1 MNKGMY
7 TKLAITNIKNN
18 RQFYF
23 PYLLTG
29 IITVAM
35 FYIMCA
41 LESNPGIQ
49 SMPGAKDLGL
59 ILRLGIGV
67 IGIFA
72 VIFLFYT
79 NSFIIKRRKKELG
92 IYNILGM
99 EKRHIAKILSKEAF
113 FTAIIAIGG
122 GLVTGVLF
130 HKLACML
137 LYRMIGFN
145 GGITFSFSKK
155 GVMITAILFAI
166 VYLLTYIYDLF
177 QVQLANP
184 IELLQSGNKGER
196 EPKTKAIMAVL
207 GVLCLGTG
215 YFIAIT
221 TKNPIKALT
230 LFFVA
235 VILVIIG
242 TYLLFTAG
250 SIALLKI
257 LRRNKGYY
265 YQTKHFTSVSGMIY
279 RMKQNAVG
287 LANICILS
295 TMVLVAVST
304 TVSLYVGIEDI
315 MKERYPN
322 EINISAYYDT
332 GVPAEDSIA
341 PIVEKSVKES
351 GRKIR
356 HEEDYLE
363 LYFAAIKDQG
373 QYSLDKEKVKTAG
386 DRVSGF
392 VVLTREDC
400 KKKYNEEIPELAEN
414 EVALFTIKKTDMDT
428 LVLENRSY
436 HVKEI
441 KQFQNTED
449 FETIADMMDE
459 YYYVIVN
466 DVQDMER
473 LWQLQ
478 KDIYQENSSSISRQV
493 RLDIDGDSEQ
503 KKECFENIKTA
514 LGPEQAKAR
523 ILIDSRQSNL
533 DEFYQIYGGFLFL
546 GLFLGILFL
555 MITVLII
562 FYKQISEGYDD
573 KERFSIMEKVG
584 MSNDEV
590 KATIRSQVRT
600 VFFLPILMAAIHVGM
615 AFPMIKRLLSLFGL
629 SNTALFAGCM
639 AGTILVFALIY
650 LLVFLKTSKTY
661 YKIVGEQV

>member
-304 TVSLYVGIEDI
+304 TVSLYVGVEDI

-322 EINISAYYDT
+322 DINIRAYYDT
-332 GVPAEDSIA
+332 GAPSEDSIA

-363 LYFAAIKDQG
+363 LYFAAIKDHG

-449 FETIADMMDE
+449 FETIADIMDE

-478 KDIYQENSSSISRQV
+478 KEIYQENSSSISRQV

-600 VFFLPILMAAIHVGM
+600 VFFLPILMAAVHVGM

>member
-1 MNKGMY
+1 MY

-49 SMPGAKDLGL
+49 SMPGAKNLGL

-332 GVPAEDSIA
+332 GAPAEDSIA

-441 KQFQNTED
+441 KQFENTED

-514 LGPEQAKAR
+514 LEPEQAKAR

-615 AFPMIKRLLSLFGL
+615 AFPMIKRLLFLFGL
-629 SNTALFAGCM
+629 SNTALFTGCM

>member
-1 MNKGMY
+1 MY

-304 TVSLYVGIEDI
+304 TVSLYVGVEDI

-332 GVPAEDSIA
+332 GAPSEDSIA

-363 LYFAAIKDQG
+363 LYFAAIKDHG

-414 EVALFTIKKTDMDT
+414 EVALFTIMKTDMDT

-449 FETIADMMDE
+449 FETIADIMDE

-478 KDIYQENSSSISRQV
+478 KEIYQENSSSISRQV

-514 LGPEQAKAR
+514 LEPEQAKAR

-600 VFFLPILMAAIHVGM
+600 VFFLPILMAAVHVGM

-639 AGTILVFALIY
+639 AGTILVFTLIY

>member
-1 MNKGMY
+1 MY

-304 TVSLYVGIEDI
+304 TVSLYVGVEDI

-332 GVPAEDSIA
+332 GAPAEDSIA

-449 FETIADMMDE
+449 FETIADIMDE

-478 KDIYQENSSSISRQV
+478 KEIYQENSSSISRQV

-629 SNTALFAGCM
+629 SNTALFTGCM
-639 AGTILVFALIY
+639 AGTILVFTLIY

-661 YKIVGEQV
+661 YKIVGGQV

>member
-1 MNKGMY
+1 MY

-304 TVSLYVGIEDI
+304 TVSLYVGVEDI

-322 EINISAYYDT
+322 EINIRAYYDT
-332 GVPAEDSIA
+332 GAPSEDSIA

-363 LYFAAIKDQG
+363 LYFAAIKDHG

-449 FETIADMMDE
+449 FETIADIMDE

-478 KDIYQENSSSISRQV
+478 KEIYQENSSSISRQV

-600 VFFLPILMAAIHVGM
+600 VFFLPILMAAVHVGM

-639 AGTILVFALIY
+639 AGTILLFTLIY

>member
-1 MNKGMY
+1 MY

-332 GVPAEDSIA
+332 GAPAEDSIA

-523 ILIDSRQSNL
+523 ILIDSRQSSL

-600 VFFLPILMAAIHVGM
+600 VFFLPILMAAVHVGM

-639 AGTILVFALIY
+639 AGTILVFTLIY

>member
-1 MNKGMY
+1 MY

-304 TVSLYVGIEDI
+304 TVSLYVGVEDI

-322 EINISAYYDT
+322 EINIRAYYDT
-332 GVPAEDSIA
+332 GAPSEDSIA

-449 FETIADMMDE
+449 FETIADIMDE

-523 ILIDSRQSNL
+523 ILIDSRQSSL

-600 VFFLPILMAAIHVGM
+600 VFFLPILMAAVHVGM

>member
-49 SMPGAKDLGL
+49 SMPGAKNLGL

-332 GVPAEDSIA
+332 GAPAEDSIA

-414 EVALFTIKKTDMDT
+414 EVALLTIKKTDMDT

-449 FETIADMMDE
+449 FETIADIMDE

-615 AFPMIKRLLSLFGL
+615 AFPMIKRLLWLFGL

-639 AGTILVFALIY
+639 AGTILVFTLIY

-661 YKIVGEQV
+661 YKIVGGQV

>member
-49 SMPGAKDLGL
+49 SMPGAKNLGL

-304 TVSLYVGIEDI
+304 TVSLYVGVEDI

-322 EINISAYYDT
+322 DINIRAYYDT
-332 GVPAEDSIA
+332 GAPAEDSIA

-363 LYFAAIKDQG
+363 LYFAAIKDHG

-449 FETIADMMDE
+449 FETIADIMDE

-478 KDIYQENSSSISRQV
+478 KEIYQENSSSISRQV

-600 VFFLPILMAAIHVGM
+600 VFFLPILMAAVHVGM

>member
-1 MNKGMY
+1 MY

-207 GVLCLGTG
+207 GVLCLGAG

-304 TVSLYVGIEDI
+304 TVSLYVGVEDI

-332 GVPAEDSIA
+332 GAPAEDSIA

-449 FETIADMMDE
+449 FETIADIMDE

-523 ILIDSRQSNL
+523 ILIDSRQSSL

-600 VFFLPILMAAIHVGM
+600 VFFLPILMAAVHVGM

-639 AGTILVFALIY
+639 AGTILVFTLIY

-661 YKIVGEQV
+661 YKIVGGQV

>member
-49 SMPGAKDLGL
+49 SMPGAKNLGL

-67 IGIFA
+67 IGILA

-207 GVLCLGTG
+207 GVLCLGAG

-322 EINISAYYDT
+322 EITISAYYDT
-332 GVPAEDSIA
+332 GAPAEDSIA

-523 ILIDSRQSNL
+523 ILIDSRQSNR

-600 VFFLPILMAAIHVGM
+600 VFFLPILMAAVHVGM

>member
-1 MNKGMY
+1 MY

-207 GVLCLGTG
+207 GVLCLGAG

-332 GVPAEDSIA
+332 GAPAEDSIA

-400 KKKYNEEIPELAEN
+400 KKKYNEEIAELAEN

-523 ILIDSRQSNL
+523 ILIDSRQSSL

>member
-1 MNKGMY
+1 MY

-207 GVLCLGTG
+207 GVLCLGAG

-304 TVSLYVGIEDI
+304 TVSLYVGIEDN

-332 GVPAEDSIA
+332 GAPAEDSIA

-523 ILIDSRQSNL
+523 ILIDSRQSSL

>member
-207 GVLCLGTG
+207 GVLCLGAG

-332 GVPAEDSIA
+332 GAPAEDSIA

-414 EVALFTIKKTDMDT
+414 EVALFTIKKTNMDT

-449 FETIADMMDE
+449 FETIADIMDE

-466 DVQDMER
+466 DVQDMEL

-478 KDIYQENSSSISRQV
+478 KEIYQENSSSISRQV

-584 MSNDEV
+584 MSNNEV

-600 VFFLPILMAAIHVGM
+600 VFFLPILMAAVHVGM

>member
-304 TVSLYVGIEDI
+304 TVSLYVGVEDI

-322 EINISAYYDT
+322 EINIRAYYDT
-332 GVPAEDSIA
+332 GAPSEDSIA

-449 FETIADMMDE
+449 FETIADIMDE

-478 KDIYQENSSSISRQV
+478 KEIYQENSSSISRQV

-629 SNTALFAGCM
+629 SNTALFTGCM
-639 AGTILVFALIY
+639 AGTILVFTLIY

-661 YKIVGEQV
+661 YKIVGGQV

>member
-1 MNKGMY
+1 MY

-207 GVLCLGTG
+207 GVLCLGAG

-257 LRRNKGYY
+257 LCRNKGYY

-304 TVSLYVGIEDI
+304 TVSLYVGVEDI

-322 EINISAYYDT
+322 EINIRAYYDT
-332 GVPAEDSIA
+332 GAPSEDSIA

-441 KQFQNTED
+441 KQFENTED

>member
-207 GVLCLGTG
+207 GVLCLGAG

-332 GVPAEDSIA
+332 GAPAEDSIA

-523 ILIDSRQSNL
+523 ILIDSRQSSL
-533 DEFYQIYGGFLFL
+533 DEFYQICGGFLFL

>member
-1 MNKGMY
+1 MY

-49 SMPGAKDLGL
+49 SMPGAKNLGL

-332 GVPAEDSIA
+332 GAPAEDSIA

-523 ILIDSRQSNL
+523 ILIDSRQSSL

-600 VFFLPILMAAIHVGM
+600 VFFLPILMAAVHVGM

>member
-1 MNKGMY
+1 MY

-49 SMPGAKDLGL
+49 SMPGAKNLGL

-304 TVSLYVGIEDI
+304 TVSLYVGVEDI

-322 EINISAYYDT
+322 DINIRAYYDT
-332 GVPAEDSIA
+332 GAPSEDSIA

-363 LYFAAIKDQG
+363 LYFAAIKDHG

-449 FETIADMMDE
+449 FETIADIMDE

-478 KDIYQENSSSISRQV
+478 KEIYQENSSSISRQV

-600 VFFLPILMAAIHVGM
+600 VFFLPILMAAVHVGM

>member
-1 MNKGMY
+1 MY

-315 MKERYPN
+315 MKEQYPN
-322 EINISAYYDT
+322 EINIRAYYDT
-332 GVPAEDSIA
+332 GAPSEDSIA

-523 ILIDSRQSNL
+523 ILIDSRQSSL

-600 VFFLPILMAAIHVGM
+600 VFFLPILMAAVHVGM

>member
-23 PYLLTG
+23 PYLMTG

-137 LYRMIGFN
+137 LYRMMGFN

-304 TVSLYVGIEDI
+304 TVSLYVGVEDI

-322 EINISAYYDT
+322 EINIRAYYDT
-332 GVPAEDSIA
+332 GAPSEDSIA

-449 FETIADMMDE
+449 FETIADIMDE

-523 ILIDSRQSNL
+523 ILIDSRQSSL

-639 AGTILVFALIY
+639 AGTILVFVLIY

>member
-1 MNKGMY
+1 MY

-207 GVLCLGTG
+207 GVLCLGAG

-304 TVSLYVGIEDI
+304 TVSIYVGIEDI

-332 GVPAEDSIA
+332 GAPAEDSIA

-523 ILIDSRQSNL
+523 ILIDSRQSSL

>member
-332 GVPAEDSIA
+332 GAPAEDSIA

-449 FETIADMMDE
+449 FETIADIMDE

-514 LGPEQAKAR
+514 LEPEQAKAR
-523 ILIDSRQSNL
+523 ILIDSRQSSL

-639 AGTILVFALIY
+639 AGTILVFVLIY

>member
-332 GVPAEDSIA
+332 GAPAEDSIA

-514 LGPEQAKAR
+514 LEPEQAKAR

-600 VFFLPILMAAIHVGM
+600 VFFLPILMAAVHVGM

>member
-332 GVPAEDSIA
+332 GAPAEDSIA

-441 KQFQNTED
+441 KQFENTED

-514 LGPEQAKAR
+514 LEPEQAKAR

-629 SNTALFAGCM
+629 SNTALFTGCM
-639 AGTILVFALIY
+639 AGTILVFTLIY

>member
-1 MNKGMY
+1 MY

-304 TVSLYVGIEDI
+304 TVSLYVGVEDI

-322 EINISAYYDT
+322 EINIRAYYDT
-332 GVPAEDSIA
+332 GAPSEDSIA

-449 FETIADMMDE
+449 FETIADIMDE

-478 KDIYQENSSSISRQV
+478 KEIYQENSSSISRQV
-493 RLDIDGDSEQ
+493 RLDIDGDSKQ

-514 LGPEQAKAR
+514 LEPEQAKAR

-600 VFFLPILMAAIHVGM
+600 VFFLPILMAAVHVGM

-629 SNTALFAGCM
+629 SNTALFTGCM
-639 AGTILVFALIY
+639 AGTILVFTLIY

-661 YKIVGEQV
+661 YKIVGGQV

>member
-1 MNKGMY
+1 MY

-221 TKNPIKALT
+221 TKNLIKALT

-332 GVPAEDSIA
+332 GAPAEDSIV

-414 EVALFTIKKTDMDT
+414 EVALITIDKTDMDT

-615 AFPMIKRLLSLFGL
+615 AFPMIKRLLWLFGL

-639 AGTILVFALIY
+639 AGTILVFTLIY

-661 YKIVGEQV
+661 YKIVGGQV

>member
-1 MNKGMY
+1 MY

-332 GVPAEDSIA
+332 GAPAEDSIA

-449 FETIADMMDE
+449 FETIADIMDE

-478 KDIYQENSSSISRQV
+478 KEIYQENSSSISRQV

-661 YKIVGEQV
+661 YKIVGGQV

>member
-1 MNKGMY
+1 MNKGIY

-207 GVLCLGTG
+207 GVLCLGAG

-332 GVPAEDSIA
+332 GAPAEDSIA

-449 FETIADMMDE
+449 FETIADIMDE

-478 KDIYQENSSSISRQV
+478 KEIYQENSSSISRQV

-514 LGPEQAKAR
+514 LEPEQAKAR

-600 VFFLPILMAAIHVGM
+600 VFFLPILMAAVHVGM

>member
-1 MNKGMY
+1 MY

-304 TVSLYVGIEDI
+304 TVSLYVGVEDI

-332 GVPAEDSIA
+332 GAPAEDSIA

-449 FETIADMMDE
+449 FETIADIMDE

-478 KDIYQENSSSISRQV
+478 KEIYQENSSSISRQV
-493 RLDIDGDSEQ
+493 RVDIDGDSEQ

-600 VFFLPILMAAIHVGM
+600 VFFLPILMAAVHVGM

-639 AGTILVFALIY
+639 AGTILVFTLIY

-661 YKIVGEQV
+661 YKIVGGQV

>member
-1 MNKGMY
+1 MY

-207 GVLCLGTG
+207 GGLCLGTG

-332 GVPAEDSIA
+332 GAPAEDSIA

-414 EVALFTIKKTDMDT
+414 EVALITIDKTDMDT

-441 KQFQNTED
+441 KQFENTED

-523 ILIDSRQSNL
+523 ILIDSRQSSL

-600 VFFLPILMAAIHVGM
+600 VFFLPILMAAVHVGM

>member
-1 MNKGMY
+1 MY

-59 ILRLGIGV
+59 ILRLGIGG

-99 EKRHIAKILSKEAF
+99 EKRHIVKILSKEAF

-332 GVPAEDSIA
+332 GAPAEDSIA

-523 ILIDSRQSNL
+523 ILIDSRQSSL

>member
-304 TVSLYVGIEDI
+304 IVSLYVGIEDI

-332 GVPAEDSIA
+332 GAPAEDSIA

-523 ILIDSRQSNL
+523 ILIDSRQSSL

>member
-1 MNKGMY
+1 MY

-207 GVLCLGTG
+207 GVLCLGAG

-304 TVSLYVGIEDI
+304 TVSLYVGVEDI

-322 EINISAYYDT
+322 EINIRAYYDT
-332 GVPAEDSIA
+332 GAPSEDSIA

-449 FETIADMMDE
+449 FETIADIMDE

-523 ILIDSRQSNL
+523 ILIDSRQSSL

-562 FYKQISEGYDD
+562 FYKQISDGYDD

-639 AGTILVFALIY
+639 AGTILVFVLIY

>member
-49 SMPGAKDLGL
+49 SMPGAKNLGL

-184 IELLQSGNKGER
+184 RELLQSGNKGER

-332 GVPAEDSIA
+332 GAPAEDSIA

-523 ILIDSRQSNL
+523 ILIDSRQSSL

-661 YKIVGEQV
+661 YKIVGGQV

>member
-49 SMPGAKDLGL
+49 SMPGAKNLGL

-322 EINISAYYDT
+322 EITISAYYDT
-332 GVPAEDSIA
+332 GAPAEDSIA

-441 KQFQNTED
+441 KQFENTED

-523 ILIDSRQSNL
+523 ILIDSRQSSL

>member
-1 MNKGMY
+1 MY

-304 TVSLYVGIEDI
+304 TVSLYVGVEDI

-322 EINISAYYDT
+322 EINIRAYYDT
-332 GVPAEDSIA
+332 GAPSEDSIA

-449 FETIADMMDE
+449 FETIADIMDE

-478 KDIYQENSSSISRQV
+478 KEIYQENSSSISRQV

-600 VFFLPILMAAIHVGM
+600 VFFLPILMAAVHVGM

-639 AGTILVFALIY
+639 AGTILVFVLIY

>member
-49 SMPGAKDLGL
+49 SMPGAKNLGL

-322 EINISAYYDT
+322 EITISAYYDT
-332 GVPAEDSIA
+332 GAPAEDSIA

-639 AGTILVFALIY
+639 AGTILVFVLIY

>member
-72 VIFLFYT
+72 VISLFYT

-207 GVLCLGTG
+207 GVLCLGAG

-332 GVPAEDSIA
+332 GAPAEDSIA

-523 ILIDSRQSNL
+523 ILIDSRQSSL